1 MSLDL
6 IIRGGSV
13 VDGSRDAKAALA
25 DVGIRGDR
33 IVAIEPPGGLADAT
47 AAREIDATGR
57 IVSPGFIDAH
67 THTEIAL
74 PQTGAK
80 GRFANLLQGVTT
92 IMTAPDGFGWA
103 PLPAARAR
111 ELWRSTIFATGPAD
125 AGWDFDWTTPEK
137 YLAIFDGRVPEN
149 VVPMAPHNAIRF
161 AAMGWEPRVATD
173 AELEVMRRAT
183 RAWMEAGAVGLN
195 GGLDYQPGANSDTRE
210 LVELGKVVAEFGGV
224 YAAHMRYAGVGIRDA
239 FRETM
244 RVSTDARIPVSV
256 AHYQYETGSKEW
268 IDEADAAGEA
278 DFSFESY
285 MYPAGSTHFLMSLP
299 LSEQVGGP
307 DALQER
313 MRDSTYRDRI
323 IDGLNL
329 VVDAN
334 STSKARAYFSETRTG
349 RFIGQTMPEAAA
361 SLNITV
367 PEFVRILVEDELPDA
382 LLVYHRG
389 FTDEEFE
396 PIVRATIS
404 HPRMMVASDGIAHG
418 ALPHP
423 RGAGCFAR
431 VLRYQ
436 VREIG
441 AVSLEHAIHK
451 MSGFVAERYRIRD
464 RGLLRTGYGADVV
477 IFDPATVA
485 DRSTWTEPRLEPV
498 GIDAVIVNGRVVA
511 DHGRWTGE
519 LPGRVL
525 RPLSAGA

>member
-1 MSLDL
+1 MEFDV
-6 IIRGGSV
+6 IIRGGTV
-13 VDGSRDAKAALA
+13 VDGSRDATAARA
-25 DVGIRGDR
+25 DVGIQGDR
-33 IVAIEPPGGLADAT
+33 IAAIEPPGALAGAT
-47 AAREIDATGR
+47 GALEIDATGR

-67 THTEIAL
+67 THTETAL
-74 PQTGAK
+74 PVDGAK

-92 IMTAPDGFGWA
+92 ILTAPDGFGWA
-103 PLPAARAR
+103 PLSAEKAR
-111 ELWRSTIFATGPAD
+111 ELWRSTIFATGPGD
-125 AGWDFDWTTPEK
+125 FDFDWTTPEK
-137 YLAIFDGRVPEN
+137 YLAIFDRGIPEN

-173 AELEVMRRAT
+173 AELDTMRRAT
-183 RAWMEAGAVGLN
+183 RQWMEAGAVGLN

-210 LVELGKVVAEFGGV
+210 LVELSKVVGEYGGV
-224 YAAHMRYAGVGIRDA
+224 YAAHMRYSGVGIRDA

-244 RVSTDARIPVSV
+244 RVSTEAKIPVSV
-256 AHYQYETGSKEW
+256 AHYQYEQGSREW
-268 IDEADAAGEA
+268 IDEAEAAGEA

-313 MRDSTYRDRI
+313 MRDPAYRDTVI
-323 IDGLNL
+323 AGLQL
-329 VVDAN
+329 ATDRPA
-334 STSKARAYFSETRTG
+334 TTKARAWFSETRTG
-349 RFIGQTMPEAAA
+349 RFIGQTIPEAAE
-361 SLNITV
+361 SLGITV
-367 PEFVRILVEDELPDA
+367 PEFIRVLVEEELPDA

-396 PIVRATIS
+396 PTVRATIS
-404 HPRMMVASDGIAHG
+404 HPRMMVASDGIAHS

-451 MSGFVAERYRIRD
+451 MSGFVAERYRIGD
-464 RGLLRTGYGADVV
+464 RGLLRKGYGADIV
-477 IFDPATVA
+477 IFDANTVA
-485 DRSTWTEPRLEPV
+485 DRATWTEPRLEPV

-511 DHGRWTGE
+511 DHGRLTGD

-525 RPLSAGA
+525 RPLQRGA